1 MSVNQLR
8 PYERHMVSN
17 ISALLAAGQPLSSLG
32 VGQLGIFDAKTN
44 LSVTA
49 PTYQTNRRIYFA
61 QGTPDKSAFPEGAG
75 VPNMYR
81 KTHVIDGKKVKRL
94 YGKSASQG
102 RGEVVTLGYDGAD
115 LTKTLTAKPGDT
127 FYYYVRLTGEPIFN
141 LNPDRNK
148 GVIIEGAVQMPC
160 PDDCSDNCT
169 TVDCQTIVNGVI
181 NDWNGIL
188 DPETGLV
195 VGGKFLPGGQRANQY
210 VSISPLIAC
219 TPNASLTTIPFLQ
232 YCLTIP
238 DDGSQS
244 SLGLVQAQYP
254 GDNITRT
261 DREGIFSTY
270 CFVEASGSTAPADYV
285 QAAGTVI
292 PNCSTCPSS
301 GTFNPALSVFEA
313 TFSGTASGTQT
324 TAINTATSAYSGVA
338 TLLQKDPL
346 TGVSTYS
353 ITATLGTTQAQ
364 IATALTGGTYT
375 NAAYLSS
382 SFVGDSAPSCTL
394 SGSTYAW
401 NSPTD
406 FCNAVQVQF
415 TISVADDA
423 CDGTGADILAELQAA
438 YALIATSY
446 GAVAGAV
453 TLTTTG
459 TCVNVFT
466 LTTYSNNCVP
476 VGCAPEQVIFPIIP
490 DWNGEAWTPVA
501 LAQGTAPCVCGIQFQ
516 SDFTPRLER
525 ECTFGFFVR
534 QYDWVHI
541 EVSSHNPDWR
551 STDLCQVD
559 PIATRIQNGAYPNGD
574 GSAVVRIEKADRMY
588 DMDYWYLEPNLREAF
603 DFYFEAKFDLY
614 YDMVGIEFEY
624 EYDSNEFFGRFDH
637 DRYIQ
642 YFWLPTTQAGNL
654 ITALNTYAAS
664 AAVNVEPI
672 VL

>member
-8 PYERHMVSN
+8 PFERHMVSN
-17 ISALLAAGQPLSSLG
+17 ISTLLAAGQPLSALG
-32 VGQLGIFDAKTN
+32 VGQIGIFDGKTN

-49 PTYQTNRRIYFA
+49 PTYQVNRKIYFV
-61 QGTPDKSAFPEGAG
+61 QGTPDRSQYPEGAG
-75 VPNMYR
+75 VPNIYR
-81 KTHVIDGKKVKRL
+81 KTHVIDGKKIKKL

-102 RGEVVTLGYDGAD
+102 RGEIVTLGYNGANPA
-115 LTKTLTAKPGDT
+115 LTLSAKPGDT

-141 LNPDRNK
+141 LNPDRAK

-160 PDDCSDNCT
+160 PSDCADNCT
-169 TVDCQTIVNGVI
+169 TVDCNTIVNGII

-188 DPETGLV
+188 DPNTGLI
-195 VGGKFLPGGQRANQY
+195 VGGKFLPGGQRASQY
-210 VSISPLIAC
+210 VTISPLVQC
-219 TPNASLTTIPFLQ
+219 TPNVNLTVIPFLQ
-232 YCLTIP
+232 YCLTVP

-244 SLGLVQAQYP
+244 SLGLVQAQFP
-254 GDNITRT
+254 GDLISRT

-270 CFVEASGSTAPADYV
+270 CFVEASGSTAPASYV

-292 PNCSTCPSS
+292 PNCTTCPPT
-301 GTFNPALSVFEA
+301 GTYNAPLAVFEA
-313 TFSGTASGTQT
+313 TF
-324 TAINTATSAYSGVA
+324 TSATQA
-338 TLLQKDPL
+338 TNIDNALAAYDPTVVTVLQTDPL
-346 TGVSTYS
+346 TGVTTYS
-353 ITATLGTTQAQ
+353 ITVLAGTTQAQ
-364 IATALTGGTYT
+364 VATAIHSVTGYI
-375 NAAYLSS
+375 AV
-382 SFVGDSAPSCTL
+382 SFVGTSAASCTL
-394 SGSTYAW
+394 TGSTYPW
-401 NSPTD
+401 STPTD

-415 TISVADDA
+415 TITVGDSA
-423 CDGTGADILAELQAA
+423 CSSNGSDVLTALQAA
-438 YALIATSY
+438 YATLGTAY
-446 GAVAGAV
+446 GAVSGTVA
-453 TLTTTG
+453 LTQSG
-459 TCVNVFT
+459 TCANTFT

-476 VGCAPEQVIFPIIP
+476 VGCATDAVQFPLIP
-490 DWNGEAWTPVA
+490 AWNGQAWTPVA
-501 LAQGTAPCVCGIQFQ
+501 LAEGTAPCVCGIEFR
-516 SDFTPRLER
+516 SNFTPRLEN
-525 ECTFGFFVR
+525 ECTFGYFVR

-551 STDLCQVD
+551 STDLCEVD

-574 GSAVVRIEKADRMY
+574 GSMVVRLEKADRMY
-588 DMDYWYLEPNLREAF
+588 DMDYWYLAPNLREAF

-624 EYDSNEFFGRFDH
+624 EYESNEFFGRYDH